1 MAGEFILIVDDEEL
15 IRRQAEAALKRI
27 GYRTVTAS
35 SGKEALAIIQEAAPD
50 LLLADIR
57 MPEMDGLELLSQ
69 ARRTKPELMAVFMT
83 AFGTTDNMIKSLQ
96 MGVTGFLLKP
106 FTGSELERAV
116 QEALLKGQA
125 SYENARLRSMAPI
138 IASLKLFN
146 SEADL
151 PTLAN
156 ALVTTLA
163 TESKADYCA
172 IFLHEQNPG
181 TSPDTSMEASEP
193 QLKPLASFVGPAA
206 RTFSPRSFPALR
218 LAARAIELGRSQV
231 FKRSSE
237 AESDKLAQGEVIPG
251 AIAVIPIMAGER
263 GVGAMVVCRAAL
275 ERAFSGDEREMF
287 EILAAQLAVQ
297 VENRRLR
304 ETLAERDERLRLFAG
319 RFVSIQEEEKRRLSE
334 RILSELLPSLTVS
347 RQSVQIYLQKVRS
360 PSSVDLIKTEERLH
374 TLVNQTKKLAQDL
387 RPLNL
392 DEFGLNSALR
402 QYVREVSEAAGSKS
416 HPTFRVDGAEVP
428 RLPEAVEVALFRA
441 TQDALN
447 NACQH
452 AAGSEIAVTAR
463 VKGPRNKPQVVEIE
477 VSDQGPGFDL
487 KARGMSRHSAQMGLA
502 SMQERLALV
511 GAKCE
516 INSVRG
522 QGTRVF
528 LSYNIPD
535 EG

>member
-1 MAGEFILIVDDEEL
+1 MAGEFILVVDDEEL

-27 GYRTVTAS
+27 GYRTVTAG

-57 MPEMDGLELLSQ
+57 MPEMDGLGLLSQ
-69 ARRTKPELMAVFMT
+69 ARRTKPELVAVFMT
-83 AFGTTDNMIKSLQ
+83 AFGTTDNMMKAMQ
-96 MGVTGFLLKP
+96 MNVTGFLMKP

-116 QEALLKGQA
+116 QEALQKGQA
-125 SYENARLRSMAPI
+125 NNENARLRSMAPI

-163 TESKADYCA
+163 AESRADYCA
-172 IFLHEQNPG
+172 IFLHEQNP
-181 TSPDTSMEASEP
+181 EAAGDSADSE
-193 QLKPLASFVGPAA
+193 LKPLASFVGPAA
-206 RTFSPRSFPALR
+206 RTFSPRSFPAVR

-251 AIAVIPIMAGER
+251 AIAVIPIMVGER
-263 GVGAMVVCRAAL
+263 GVGALVVCRAAL

-304 ETLAERDERLRLFAG
+304 ETLAERNERLRLFAG

-334 RILSELLPSLTVS
+334 RILSELLPSLTAS

-428 RLPEAVEVALFRA
+428 RLPGAVEVALFRA
-441 TQDALN
+441 TQEALN

-477 VSDQGPGFDL
+477 VSDQGAGFDL
-487 KARGMSRHSAQMGLA
+487 KAPGTSRLSAQMGLA
-502 SMQERLALV
+502 SMQERLMLV